1 MVGKKLAFLKNEN
14 NMNNILNIVLA
25 SVSIIGAFGGLVC
38 LEKESRLMKTQIYWR
53 INDYS

>member
-1 MVGKKLAFLKNEN
+1 
-14 NMNNILNIVLA
+14 MNNILDIVLA
-25 SVSIIGAFGGLVC
+25 GVSVIGAFGAFGGLVW